1 MKRCAWLW
9 SALLV
14 ICSIDA
20 EVGVS
25 RPHAVSDKLRCEAD
39 FFEAHFRLP
48 QGYDRIQDK
57 WMMDE
62 KKHQMFRK
70 APLASYAYFRK
81 VESGIWRL
89 NLLRPVRHEF
99 SFLNRY
105 ELTFLEAR
113 LTSLGQTI
121 YRFEHKVNHLRSV
134 EFSLDALEPSAIFIR
149 HDKAYDYFLHLTC
162 LAE

>member
-1 MKRCAWLW
+1 MKKSTRCSGKRRSHHMPTFAK
-9 SALLV
+9 S
-14 ICSIDA
+14 
-20 EVGVS
+20 
-25 RPHAVSDKLRCEAD
+25 
-39 FFEAHFRLP
+39 
-48 QGYDRIQDK
+48 
-57 WMMDE
+57 
-62 KKHQMFRK
+62 K
-70 APLASYAYFRK
+70 A
-81 VESGIWRL
+81 GIWRL